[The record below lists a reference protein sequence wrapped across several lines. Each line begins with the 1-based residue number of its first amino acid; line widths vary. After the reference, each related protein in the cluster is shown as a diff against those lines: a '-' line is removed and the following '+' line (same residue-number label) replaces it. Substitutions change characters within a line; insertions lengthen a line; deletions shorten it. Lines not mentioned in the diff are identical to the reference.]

1 MPQGRHAHGLQLGG
15 QQAIEQLFPGF
26 MDEAM
31 QAGAPPLRP
40 GVEMR
45 FSLSGNEIARVDA
58 GVPSAVASRPLLE
71 GLVRRRVGRCPTS
84 RCASSAA
91 SSTS

>member
-1 MPQGRHAHGLQLGG
+1 VPQGRHAHGLQLGG
-15 QQAIEQLFPGF
+15 QVALESLFPGL

-45 FSLSGNEIARVDA
+45 FSLNGNAIARVEA
-58 GVPSAVASRPLLE
+58 GTRSAVASRPLLD
-71 GLVRRRVGRCPTS
+71 GLVSHGGRVSGVSVRE
-84 RCASSAA
+84 RD
-91 SSTS
+91 